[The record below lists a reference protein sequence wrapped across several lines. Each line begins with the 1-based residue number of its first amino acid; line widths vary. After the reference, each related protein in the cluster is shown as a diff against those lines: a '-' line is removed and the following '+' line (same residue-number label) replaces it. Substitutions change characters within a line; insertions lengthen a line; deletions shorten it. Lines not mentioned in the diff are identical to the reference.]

1 MSDKILGKHRLF
13 FGVSIPEVIREELFF
28 ISKKWLSNFRK
39 LKYVEIENIHVT
51 LKFLGNVK
59 EELIIK
65 MDEIVR
71 TFINEVKPFQISLE
85 NEKILSGRVAC
96 FQIERGKDKLRET
109 YNFLN
114 NEFEIIG
121 VNAEKRKYFPHVT
134 LARLKSSGK
143 PNKIDFGKYE
153 FNCKSIILY
162 RSILSEKG
170 PVYKEINEYYLKGEK
185 NGKTVK

>member
-1 MSDKILGKHRLF
+1 MTDMILGNYRLF
-13 FGVSIPEVIREELFF
+13 FGVSIPEVLREELCL

-51 LKFLGNVK
+51 LKFLGSVK
-59 EELIIK
+59 ENIIIK
-65 MDEIVR
+65 MDEVVK

-85 NEKILSGRVAC
+85 KEKILSGKVAC
-96 FQIERGKDKLRET
+96 FQVERGKDKLGEI

-114 NEFEIIG
+114 NEFVKSG
-121 VNAEKRKYFPHVT
+121 VIADTRKYFPHVT

-143 PNKIDFGKYE
+143 PNKIDFDKYE

-162 RSILSEKG
+162 RSILNEKG
-170 PVYKEINEYYLKGEK
+170 PIYKNIGEYYLKGEK